1 MADLNDFKVIK
12 RKSAKSF
19 NFLAEEI
26 NIDTTIIDS
35 TQIERLGF
43 YLFIIEH
50 ITGVND
56 VFDVTEIVT
65 DTEFNKLVF
74 NNTFDDFGVD
84 GIYINEDEKHIQLLN
99 FKYRETFKV
108 GKQSVNGT
116 ILSSKFINA
125 IITEDTSSLR
135 GKIKIGAE
143 DIIKK
148 LTSNDEY
155 KITLYVVSNEE
166 IEIKEKDSHLK
177 LFESSYGLEIV
188 PIGLEEISQFVTL
201 RPKPVHAELI
211 VDNDA
216 IMSFSESSISSSK
229 SYILRLP
236 LSEIVRIT
244 CDDKDLRADYSI
256 EDLTPLSKVKIDI
269 SVLFDNVRGLVVK
282 SKFNQNIYDSLKED
296 PSKFFMFNN
305 GLTLTANDIK
315 AESVNAKKKV
325 KINLN
330 SIQVLNGGQSLRTI
344 HSFNASDPNY
354 LEDYLSNSEVL
365 VRVFNTSKNSE
376 LNNKIAEYTNS
387 QNSIANVDLKSLR
400 SEQLAIEQFLN
411 EHDIVYARKTGDT
424 GLDDNKQY
432 KHKIS
437 MEKFGQ
443 ILISIYG
450 MPDKA
455 TNQKKEIFNKYYDI
469 LFVSDWFNI
478 EDSPIYIEKYFQ
490 TKREYEKTQFI
501 VSDQKLF
508 YMMYLS
514 TKLEMDVVKLIY
526 FLEQSIKS
534 YQPPSNKSVTE
545 ARKLIQSQFK
555 KYLDEQI
562 TLVNTMTLN

>member
-56 VFDVTEIVT
+56 VFDVTGIVT

-478 EDSPIYIEKYFQ
+478 EDSPIYIEKYFR

>member
-19 NFLAEEI
+19 RFLAEEI
-26 NIDTTIIDS
+26 DIDTTVIDS

-56 VFDVTEIVT
+56 VFDITEIVT
-65 DTEFNKLVF
+65 DTEFNKLIF
-74 NNTFDDFGVD
+74 DNTFDDFGVD

-125 IITEDTSSLR
+125 ITTENTSSLR
-135 GKIKIGAE
+135 GKIRKGAE
-143 DIIKK
+143 EIIKK

-166 IEIKEKDSHLK
+166 IEIKDKDSHLK

-244 CDDKDLRADYSI
+244 CDDKSLRADYSI

-305 GLTLTANDIK
+305 GLTLTANDIQ

-325 KINLN
+325 KISLN

-424 GLDDNKQY
+424 GLDDDKHY

-443 ILISIYG
+443 ILISVYG

-455 TNQKKEIFNKYYDI
+455 TNQKKEIFNKYYDT

-478 EDSPIYIEKYFQ
+478 EDSPIYIEEYFH
-490 TKREYEKTQFI
+490 TKKEYEKTKFV

-508 YMMYLS
+508 YMMYLN
-514 TKLEMDVVKLIY
+514 TKLEMDIINLIN
-526 FLEQSIKS
+526 FLEYSIES

-555 KYLDEQI
+555 KYLDEKI
-562 TLVNTMTLN
+562 ALV

>member
-1 MADLNDFKVIK
+1 MANLNDFKVIK

-19 NFLAEEI
+19 KLLTEVMNI
-26 NIDTTIIDS
+26 NTDALDL

-50 ITGVND
+50 ITGVSD
-56 VFDVTEIVT
+56 VFDVTDIVT
-65 DTEFNKLVF
+65 DTEFNKLIF
-74 NNTFDDFGVD
+74 NNNFDDFGLD
-84 GIYINEDEKHIQLLN
+84 AIYINEDEKHIQLFN
-99 FKYRETFKV
+99 FKYRESFKV
-108 GKQSVNGT
+108 GKQSVNST

-125 IITEDTSSLR
+125 LTTENTSSLE

-143 DIIKK
+143 DILKK

-166 IEIKEKDSHLK
+166 IEIKNKDAHLT
-177 LFESSYGLEIV
+177 LFEQSYGLEIV

-244 CDDKDLRADYSI
+244 CDDKNLRVSYSI
-256 EDLTPLSKVKIDI
+256 EDLAPLSNVKIDI
-269 SVLFDNVRGLVVK
+269 SVLFDNVRGLVLK
-282 SKFNQNIYDSLKED
+282 SKYNQNIYDSLKED

-315 AESVNAKKKV
+315 AESVNANKKV
-325 KINLN
+325 KISLN

-400 SEQLAIEQFLN
+400 SEQLSIEQFLN

-424 GLDDNKQY
+424 GLDDNKNY

-443 ILISIYG
+443 ILISVYG

-455 TNQKKEIFNKYYDI
+455 TNQKKEIFNKYYDT
-469 LFVSDWFNI
+469 LFLSDWFNI
-478 EDSPIYIEKYFQ
+478 EDSPTYIEEYFQ
-490 TKREYEKTQFI
+490 TKKDYEKTNFK

-514 TKLEMDVVKLIY
+514 TKLEMDIIKLIN
-526 FLEQSIKS
+526 FLEKSIQS
-534 YQPPSNKSVTE
+534 YQPLSNKNVTE

-562 TLVNTMTLN
+562 ALV

>member
-514 TKLEMDVVKLIY
+514 TKLEMDVVK
-526 FLEQSIKS
+526 
-534 YQPPSNKSVTE
+534 
-545 ARKLIQSQFK
+545 
-555 KYLDEQI
+555 
-562 TLVNTMTLN
+562 

>member
-1 MADLNDFKVIK
+1 MANLNDFKVIK

-19 NFLAEEI
+19 NLLTEVMNMNTEAL
-26 NIDTTIIDS
+26 DL

-50 ITGVND
+50 ITGVSD
-56 VFDVTEIVT
+56 VFDITDIIT
-65 DTEFNKLVF
+65 DTEFNKLIF
-74 NNTFDDFGVD
+74 NNKFDEFGLD
-84 GIYINEDEKHIQLLN
+84 AIYINEDEKHIQLFN
-99 FKYRETFKV
+99 FKYRENFKV
-108 GKQSVNGT
+108 GKQSVNST

-125 IITEDTSSLR
+125 LITENTSSLE
-135 GKIKIGAE
+135 GKIKIGA
-143 DIIKK
+143 DNIIKK

-166 IEIKEKDSHLK
+166 IEIKNKDAHLT
-177 LFESSYGLEIV
+177 LFEQSYGLEVV
-188 PIGLEEISQFVTL
+188 PIGLEQISQFVTL

-244 CDDKDLRADYSI
+244 CDDHNLRASYSI
-256 EDLTPLSKVKIDI
+256 EDLTPLSKAKIDI
-269 SVLFDNVRGLVVK
+269 AVLFDNVRGLVLK
-282 SKFNQNIYDSLKED
+282 SKYNQNIYDSLKED

-315 AESVNAKKKV
+315 AESVNANKKV
-325 KINLN
+325 KISLN

-400 SEQLAIEQFLN
+400 SEQLSIEQLLN

-424 GLDDNKQY
+424 GLDDNKNY
-432 KHKIS
+432 KYKIS

-443 ILISIYG
+443 ILISVYG

-455 TNQKKEIFNKYYDI
+455 TNQKKEIFNKYYDA

-478 EDSPIYIEKYFQ
+478 ENAPTYIEEYFQ
-490 TKREYEKTQFI
+490 IKKEYEKTNFV

-508 YMMYLS
+508 YMMYLR
-514 TKLEMDVVKLIY
+514 TKLEMDIIKLID
-526 FLEQSIKS
+526 FLEKCIKS
-534 YQPPSNKSVTE
+534 YQPLSNTNVTE

-562 TLVNTMTLN
+562 ALV

>member
-1 MADLNDFKVIK
+1 MANLNDFKVIK

-19 NFLAEEI
+19 NLLTEVMNMNTEAL
-26 NIDTTIIDS
+26 DL

-50 ITGVND
+50 ITGVSD
-56 VFDVTEIVT
+56 VFDITDIIT
-65 DTEFNKLVF
+65 DTEFNKLIF
-74 NNTFDDFGVD
+74 NNNFDDFGLD
-84 GIYINEDEKHIQLLN
+84 AIYINEDEKHIQLFN
-99 FKYRETFKV
+99 FKYRENFKV
-108 GKQSVNGT
+108 GKQSVNST

-125 IITEDTSSLR
+125 LITENTSSLE
-135 GKIKIGAE
+135 GKIKIGA
-143 DIIKK
+143 DNIIKK

-166 IEIKEKDSHLK
+166 IEIKNKDAHLT
-177 LFESSYGLEIV
+177 LFEQSYGLEVV
-188 PIGLEEISQFVTL
+188 PIGLEQISQFVTL

-244 CDDKDLRADYSI
+244 CDDHNLRASYSI
-256 EDLTPLSKVKIDI
+256 EDLTPLSKAKIDI
-269 SVLFDNVRGLVVK
+269 AVLFDNVRGLVLK
-282 SKFNQNIYDSLKED
+282 SKYNQNIYDSLKED

-315 AESVNAKKKV
+315 AESVNANKKV
-325 KINLN
+325 KFSLH
-330 SIQVLNGGQSLRTI
+330 SILVLNGGQSLRTI

-400 SEQLAIEQFLN
+400 SEQLSIEQLLN

-424 GLDDNKQY
+424 GLDDNKNY
-432 KHKIS
+432 KYKIS

-443 ILISIYG
+443 ILISVYG

-455 TNQKKEIFNKYYDI
+455 TNQKKEIFNKYYDA

-478 EDSPIYIEKYFQ
+478 ENAPTYIEEYFQ
-490 TKREYEKTQFI
+490 IKKEYEKTNFV

-508 YMMYLS
+508 YMMYLR
-514 TKLEMDVVKLIY
+514 TKLEMDIIKLID
-526 FLEQSIKS
+526 FLEKCIKS
-534 YQPPSNKSVTE
+534 YQPLSNTNVTE

-562 TLVNTMTLN
+562 ALV

>member
-1 MADLNDFKVIK
+1 MANLNDFKIIK
-12 RKSAKSF
+12 KKSAKSF
-19 NFLAEEI
+19 NFLAEEL
-26 NIDTTIIDS
+26 NIDSSSLTS

-50 ITGVND
+50 ITDVND
-56 VFDVTEIVT
+56 VFDVADIVT
-65 DTEFNKLVF
+65 DTEFNKIIF
-74 NNTFDDFGVD
+74 SENFDDFGVD

-99 FKYRETFKV
+99 FKYRENFKI

-125 IITEDTSSLR
+125 ITTENTVNLE
-135 GKIKIGAE
+135 GKTKKGADE
-143 DIIKK
+143 IIRR
-148 LTSNDEY
+148 LTGNDEY
-155 KITLYVVSNEE
+155 KITLYVISNEE

-177 LFESSYGLEIV
+177 LFEDSYGLEIV

-244 CDDKDLRADYSI
+244 CDDSSLRADYSI
-256 EDLTPLSKVKIDI
+256 ENLAPLSKSKIDI

-282 SKFNQNIYDSLKED
+282 SKFNQNIYDSLKKD

-315 AESVNAKKKV
+315 AESVNANKKV
-325 KINLN
+325 KISLN

-365 VRVFNTSKNSE
+365 VRVFKTSQNSE

-424 GLDDNKQY
+424 GLDDSKTY

-443 ILISIYG
+443 ILISVYG

-455 TNQKKEIFNKYYDI
+455 TNQKKEIFNKYYDR
-469 LFVSDWFNI
+469 LFVGEWFNI
-478 EDSPIYIEKYFQ
+478 EDSPIYIEEYFR
-490 TKREYEKTQFI
+490 TKREYEKTEFI

-508 YMMYLS
+508 YMMYLN
-514 TKLEMDVVKLIY
+514 TKLKMGVVELII
-526 FLEQSIKS
+526 FLQESIES
-534 YQPPSNKSVTE
+534 YEPPSNKNVTE

-562 TLVNTMTLN
+562 ALKTSA

>member
-1 MADLNDFKVIK
+1 MANLNDFKVIK

-19 NFLAEEI
+19 KLLTEVMNI
-26 NIDTTIIDS
+26 NTDALDL

-50 ITGVND
+50 ITGVSD
-56 VFDVTEIVT
+56 VFDVTDIVT
-65 DTEFNKLVF
+65 DTEFNKLIF
-74 NNTFDDFGVD
+74 NNNFDDFGLD
-84 GIYINEDEKHIQLLN
+84 AIYINEDEKHIQLFN
-99 FKYRETFKV
+99 FKYRESFKV
-108 GKQSVNGT
+108 GKQSVNST

-125 IITEDTSSLR
+125 LTTENTSSLK

-143 DIIKK
+143 DILKK

-166 IEIKEKDSHLK
+166 IEIKNKDAHLT
-177 LFESSYGLEIV
+177 LFEQSYGLEIV

-244 CDDKDLRADYSI
+244 CDDHNLRASYSI

-269 SVLFDNVRGLVVK
+269 SVLFDNVRGLVLK
-282 SKFNQNIYDSLKED
+282 SKYNQNIYDSLKED

-315 AESVNAKKKV
+315 AESVNANKKV
-325 KINLN
+325 KISLN

-400 SEQLAIEQFLN
+400 SEQLSIEQFLN

-424 GLDDNKQY
+424 GLDDNKNY

-443 ILISIYG
+443 ILISVYG

-455 TNQKKEIFNKYYDI
+455 TNQKKEIFNKYYDT

-478 EDSPIYIEKYFQ
+478 EDSPTYIEEYFQ
-490 TKREYEKTQFI
+490 TKKEYEKTNFI
-501 VSDQKLF
+501 ASDQKLF

-514 TKLEMDVVKLIY
+514 TKLEMDIIKLIN
-526 FLEQSIKS
+526 FLEKSIQS
-534 YQPPSNKSVTE
+534 YQPLSNKNVTE

-562 TLVNTMTLN
+562 ALV

>member
-1 MADLNDFKVIK
+1 MANLNDFKVIK

-19 NFLAEEI
+19 KLLTEVMNMNTETL
-26 NIDTTIIDS
+26 DL

-50 ITGVND
+50 ITGVSD
-56 VFDVTEIVT
+56 VFDITDIVT
-65 DTEFNKLVF
+65 DTEFNKLIF
-74 NNTFDDFGVD
+74 NNNFDDFGLD
-84 GIYINEDEKHIQLLN
+84 AIYINEDEKHIQLFN
-99 FKYRETFKV
+99 FKYRENFKV
-108 GKQSVNGT
+108 GKQSVNST

-125 IITEDTSSLR
+125 LTTENTSSLE

-143 DIIKK
+143 NIIKK

-166 IEIKEKDSHLK
+166 IEIKNKDAHLT
-177 LFESSYGLEIV
+177 LFEQSYGLEIV
-188 PIGLEEISQFVTL
+188 PIGLEQISQFVTL

-244 CDDKDLRADYSI
+244 CDDHNLRASYSI
-256 EDLTPLSKVKIDI
+256 EDLTPLSKAKIDI
-269 SVLFDNVRGLVVK
+269 AVLFDNVRGLVLK
-282 SKFNQNIYDSLKED
+282 SKYNQNIYDSLKED

-315 AESVNAKKKV
+315 AESVNANKKV
-325 KINLN
+325 KISLN

-400 SEQLAIEQFLN
+400 SEQLSIEQFLN

-424 GLDDNKQY
+424 GLDDNKNY

-443 ILISIYG
+443 ILISVYG

-455 TNQKKEIFNKYYDI
+455 TNQKKEIFNKYYDA

-478 EDSPIYIEKYFQ
+478 ENSPAYIEEYFQ
-490 TKREYEKTQFI
+490 IKKEYEKTNFV

-508 YMMYLS
+508 YMMYLR
-514 TKLEMDVVKLIY
+514 TKLEIDIVKLID
-526 FLEQSIKS
+526 FLEKCIKS
-534 YQPPSNKSVTE
+534 YQPLSNTNVTE

-555 KYLDEQI
+555 KYLDEEI
-562 TLVNTMTLN
+562 ALV

>member
-12 RKSAKSF
+12 RKSVKSF
-19 NFLAEEI
+19 KFLTEELS
-26 NIDTTIIDS
+26 IDTAALNL

-56 VFDVTEIVT
+56 VFDVTDIVT

-99 FKYRETFKV
+99 FKYRESFKV

-125 IITEDTSSLR
+125 ITTENTSSLK
-135 GKIKIGAE
+135 GKIKKGAD

-166 IEIKEKDSHLK
+166 IEIKEKDPHLK
-177 LFESSYGLEIV
+177 LFEKSYGLEIV

-244 CDDKDLRADYSI
+244 CDDSNLRADYSI

-315 AESVNAKKKV
+315 AESVNANKKV
-325 KINLN
+325 KISLN

-400 SEQLAIEQFLN
+400 SEQLSIEQFLD

-424 GLDDNKQY
+424 GLDDGKQY

-443 ILISIYG
+443 ILISVYG

-469 LFVSDWFNI
+469 LFVSEWFNI
-478 EDSPIYIEKYFQ
+478 EDSPVYIEEYFQ
-490 TKREYEKTQFI
+490 TKKEYEKTEFI

-508 YMMYLS
+508 YMMYLR
-514 TKLEMDVVKLIY
+514 TKLEMDVSDLII

-534 YQPPSNKSVTE
+534 YQPPANKSVTE

-562 TLVNTMTLN
+562 ALV

>member
-1 MADLNDFKVIK
+1 MANLNDFKVIK

-19 NFLAEEI
+19 NLLTEVMNMNTEAL
-26 NIDTTIIDS
+26 DL

-50 ITGVND
+50 ITGVSD
-56 VFDVTEIVT
+56 VFDITDIIT
-65 DTEFNKLVF
+65 DTEFNKLIF
-74 NNTFDDFGVD
+74 NNNFDDFGLD
-84 GIYINEDEKHIQLLN
+84 AIYINEDEKHIQLFN
-99 FKYRETFKV
+99 FKYRENFKV
-108 GKQSVNGT
+108 GKQSVNST

-125 IITEDTSSLR
+125 LITENTSSLE
-135 GKIKIGAE
+135 GKIKIGA
-143 DIIKK
+143 DNIIKK

-166 IEIKEKDSHLK
+166 IEIKNKDAHLT
-177 LFESSYGLEIV
+177 LFEQSYGLEVV
-188 PIGLEEISQFVTL
+188 PIGLEQISQFVTL

-244 CDDKDLRADYSI
+244 CDDHNLRASYSI
-256 EDLTPLSKVKIDI
+256 EDLTPLSKAKIDI
-269 SVLFDNVRGLVVK
+269 AVLFDNVRGLVLK
-282 SKFNQNIYDSLKED
+282 SKYNQNIYDSLKED

-315 AESVNAKKKV
+315 AESVNANKKV
-325 KINLN
+325 KISLN

-400 SEQLAIEQFLN
+400 SEQLSIEQLLN

-424 GLDDNKQY
+424 GLDDNKNY
-432 KHKIS
+432 KYKIS

-443 ILISIYG
+443 ILISVYG

-455 TNQKKEIFNKYYDI
+455 TNQKKEIFNKYYDA

-478 EDSPIYIEKYFQ
+478 ENAPTYIEEYFQ
-490 TKREYEKTQFI
+490 IKKEYEKTNFV

-508 YMMYLS
+508 YMMYLR
-514 TKLEMDVVKLIY
+514 TKLEMDIIKLID
-526 FLEQSIKS
+526 FLEKCIKS
-534 YQPPSNKSVTE
+534 YQPLSNTNVTE

-562 TLVNTMTLN
+562 ALV

>member
-1 MADLNDFKVIK
+1 MANLNDFKVIK

-19 NFLAEEI
+19 NLLTEVMNMNTEAL
-26 NIDTTIIDS
+26 DL

-50 ITGVND
+50 ITGVSD
-56 VFDVTEIVT
+56 VFDITDIIT
-65 DTEFNKLVF
+65 DTEFNKIIF
-74 NNTFDDFGVD
+74 NNNFDDFGLD
-84 GIYINEDEKHIQLLN
+84 AIYINEDEKHIQLFN
-99 FKYRETFKV
+99 FKYRENFKV
-108 GKQSVNGT
+108 GKQSVNST

-125 IITEDTSSLR
+125 LTTENTSSLE

-143 DIIKK
+143 NIIKK

-166 IEIKEKDSHLK
+166 IEIKNKDAHLT
-177 LFESSYGLEIV
+177 LFEQSYGLEVV
-188 PIGLEEISQFVTL
+188 PIGLEQISQFITL

-244 CDDKDLRADYSI
+244 CDDHNLRASYSI
-256 EDLTPLSKVKIDI
+256 EDLTPLSKAKIDI
-269 SVLFDNVRGLVVK
+269 AVLFDNVRGLVLK
-282 SKFNQNIYDSLKED
+282 SKYNQNIYDSLKED

-315 AESVNAKKKV
+315 AESVNANKKV
-325 KINLN
+325 KISLN

-354 LEDYLSNSEVL
+354 LEDYLSNSEIL

-400 SEQLAIEQFLN
+400 SEQLSIEQLLN

-424 GLDDNKQY
+424 GLDDNKNY
-432 KHKIS
+432 KYKIS

-443 ILISIYG
+443 ILISVYG

-455 TNQKKEIFNKYYDI
+455 TNQKKEIFNKYYDA

-478 EDSPIYIEKYFQ
+478 ENAPAYIEEYFQ
-490 TKREYEKTQFI
+490 IKKEYEKTNFV

-508 YMMYLS
+508 YMMYLR
-514 TKLEMDVVKLIY
+514 TKLEMDIIKLID
-526 FLEQSIKS
+526 FLEKCIKS
-534 YQPPSNKSVTE
+534 YQPLSNSNVTE

-562 TLVNTMTLN
+562 ALV

>member
-19 NFLAEEI
+19 KFLTEELS
-26 NIDTTIIDS
+26 IDTGALNL

-56 VFDVTEIVT
+56 VFDVTDIVT

-99 FKYRETFKV
+99 FKYRESFKV

-125 IITEDTSSLR
+125 ITTENTSSLK
-135 GKIKIGAE
+135 GKIKKGAD
-143 DIIKK
+143 DIVKK

-177 LFESSYGLEIV
+177 LFEKSYGLEIV

-244 CDDKDLRADYSI
+244 CDDSNLRADYSI

-315 AESVNAKKKV
+315 AESVNANKKV
-325 KINLN
+325 KISLN

-400 SEQLAIEQFLN
+400 SEQLSIEQFLD

-424 GLDDNKQY
+424 GLDDGKQY

-443 ILISIYG
+443 ILISVYG

-455 TNQKKEIFNKYYDI
+455 TNQKKEIFNKYYDT
-469 LFVSDWFNI
+469 LFVSEWFNI
-478 EDSPIYIEKYFQ
+478 EDSPVYIEEYFQ
-490 TKREYEKTQFI
+490 TKKEYEKTEFI

-508 YMMYLS
+508 YMMYLR
-514 TKLEMDVVKLIY
+514 TKLEMDVSKLII

-534 YQPPSNKSVTE
+534 YQPPANKSVTE

-562 TLVNTMTLN
+562 ALV

>member
-108 GKQSVNGT
+108 GKQSVNST

>member
-216 IMSFSESSISSSK
+216 IKSFSESSISSSK

>member
-1 MADLNDFKVIK
+1 MANLNDFKVIK

-19 NFLAEEI
+19 KLLTEVMNMNTEDL
-26 NIDTTIIDS
+26 DL

-50 ITGVND
+50 ITGVSD
-56 VFDVTEIVT
+56 VFDITDIVT
-65 DTEFNKLVF
+65 DTEFNKLIF
-74 NNTFDDFGVD
+74 NKNFDDFGLD
-84 GIYINEDEKHIQLLN
+84 AIYINEDEKHIQLFN
-99 FKYRETFKV
+99 FKYRENFKV
-108 GKQSVNGT
+108 GKQSVNST

-125 IITEDTSSLR
+125 LTTENTSSLK

-143 DIIKK
+143 NIIKK

-166 IEIKEKDSHLK
+166 IEIKNKDTHLT
-177 LFESSYGLEIV
+177 LFEQSYGLEIV

-244 CDDKDLRADYSI
+244 CDDHNLRASYSI

-269 SVLFDNVRGLVVK
+269 SVLFDNVRGLVLK
-282 SKFNQNIYDSLKED
+282 SKYNQNIYDSLKED

-315 AESVNAKKKV
+315 AESVNANKKV
-325 KINLN
+325 KISLN

-354 LEDYLSNSEVL
+354 LEDYLSKSEVL

-400 SEQLAIEQFLN
+400 SEQLSIEQFLN

-424 GLDDNKQY
+424 GLDDNKNY

-443 ILISIYG
+443 ILISVYG

-455 TNQKKEIFNKYYDI
+455 TNQKKEIFNKYYDT

-478 EDSPIYIEKYFQ
+478 ETSPTYIEEYFQ
-490 TKREYEKTQFI
+490 IKKEYEKTNFV

-514 TKLEMDVVKLIY
+514 TKLEIDIVELID
-526 FLEQSIKS
+526 FLEKCIKS
-534 YQPPSNKSVTE
+534 YQPISNKNVTE

-562 TLVNTMTLN
+562 ALV